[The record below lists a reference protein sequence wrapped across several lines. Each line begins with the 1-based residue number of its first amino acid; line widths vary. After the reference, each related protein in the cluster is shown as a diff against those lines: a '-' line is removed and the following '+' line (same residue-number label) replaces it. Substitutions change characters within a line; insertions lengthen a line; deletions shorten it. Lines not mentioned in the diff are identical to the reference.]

1 MLTLQVIIC
10 STRPGRV
17 GPAIGAWMAE
27 QARAHAQFSV
37 ELVDLADYKLP
48 VFDEA
53 DFPRAGNY
61 QHEHTKRWS
70 ETVKRADAFVFV
82 TPEYN
87 FSTPAPLLNALTY
100 LYHEWTYKPVGFASY
115 GGVSGGLRGVQMTKQ
130 VATTL
135 KLVPIQDAV
144 TLTAVSRQVD
154 KATMTFTAT
163 EANDKAARAML
174 DELLKW
180 ATALKPMRG

>member
-17 GPAIGAWMAE
+17 GPVIGAWMAE
-27 QARAHAQFSV
+27 QARTHAQFSV

-48 VFDEA
+48 VYDEP
-53 DFPRAGNY
+53 DFPRSGNY

-70 ETVKRADAFVFV
+70 ETVMRADAFVFV

-100 LYHEWTYKPVGFASY
+100 LYAEWVYRPVGFASY

-130 VATTL
+130 VVTTL
-135 KLVPIQDAV
+135 KMVPIQDSV
-144 TLTAVSRQVD
+144 TLTSVSRQID
-154 KATMTFTAT
+154 KETKVFTPT

-174 DELLKW
+174 DELHRW
-180 ATALKPMRG
+180 AIALKPMRG